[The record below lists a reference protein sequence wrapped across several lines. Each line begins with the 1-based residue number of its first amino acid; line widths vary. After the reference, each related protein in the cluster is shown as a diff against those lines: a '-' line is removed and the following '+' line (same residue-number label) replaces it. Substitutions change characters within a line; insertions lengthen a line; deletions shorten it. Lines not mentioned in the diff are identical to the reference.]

1 MKMKRLEII
10 RVDPNTGYVVRLDD
24 NLQKIKITE
33 ILPYKSCM
41 AYVMENQEEATVYK
55 IGKIANRKNAKRRYD
70 SRILAQD
77 DNDAVRK
84 FTLMPKDDTSIY
96 QLLTGDWKII
106 AERQSNGIIRIL

>member
-10 RVDPNTGYVVRLDD
+10 RVDPNMGYVVRLDD
-24 NLQKIKITE
+24 NLQKVKITE

-84 FTLMPKDDTSIY
+84 FTLMPKDDTSVY

-106 AERQSNGIIRIL
+106 AERQSNGIIKIM

>member
-1 MKMKRLEII
+1 MKRLEII
-10 RVDPNTGYVVRLDD
+10 RVDPNMGYVVRLDD
-24 NLQKIKITE
+24 NLQKVKITE

-77 DNDAVRK
+77 NTDAVRK
-84 FTLMPKDDTSIY
+84 FTLMPKDDTSVY

-106 AERQSNGIIRIL
+106 AERQSNGIIKIM

>member
-1 MKMKRLEII
+1 MKRLEII
-10 RVDPNTGYVVRLDD
+10 RVDPNMGYVVRLDD
-24 NLQKIKITE
+24 NLQKVKITE

-41 AYVMENQEEATVYK
+41 AYVMENQEEAVVYK

-84 FTLMPKDDTSIY
+84 FTLMPKDDTSVY

-106 AERQSNGIIRIL
+106 AERQSDGIIRIL

>member
-1 MKMKRLEII
+1 MKRLEII

-24 NLQKIKITE
+24 NLQKVKITE

-41 AYVMENQEEATVYK
+41 IYVMENQEEATVYK

-77 DNDAVRK
+77 DNDAIRK
-84 FTLMPKDDTSIY
+84 FTLMQKDDTSVY

-106 AERQSNGIIRIL
+106 AERQSSGIIRIL

>member
-1 MKMKRLEII
+1 MKRLEII
-10 RVDPNTGYVVRLDD
+10 RVDPNMGYVVRLDD
-24 NLQKIKITE
+24 NLQKVKITE

-84 FTLMPKDDTSIY
+84 FTLMPKDDTSVY

>member
-1 MKMKRLEII
+1 MKRLEII
-10 RVDPNTGYVVRLDD
+10 RVDPNMGYVVRLDD
-24 NLQKIKITE
+24 NLQKVKITE